1 MWRNLL
7 LLHRYLGIA
16 VGLVVAAWC
25 LSGVV
30 MMYVPYPELGRS
42 EELRALDPLNL
53 DGCCTTARGSG
64 SPDLLVS
71 LEVIDHFVLEMS
83 ADRLVVR
90 LVTHEQGAHHID
102 LTEGEVI
109 RNVSVERAE
118 QIALAFGQRLEL
130 GGEVE
135 YRGAIE
141 RDQWTVQSMYHPHR
155 PLYHFAAGDD
165 ASTEWYVSSK
175 TGQVVLVT
183 TGSQRFWN
191 RLGAVVHWLYPT
203 ILRQHAAAWNQTVV
217 WVSVLGLFL
226 TLTGVVVGIGQLR
239 IRTSGRRSPYRGLAL
254 WHHYAGLIFGLLTL
268 TWLFSG
274 LMSMNPW
281 GALEGRSYRAERSR
295 LQGPGLSGQQLRD
308 YMTSLRGLTLPEH
321 TVRLEGSVFLGRPY
335 LLAWSADGSATRLS
349 AESFRPEELA
359 EADFREAA
367 RSLRPDAYIADEGW
381 LLQEDAYYYSHH
393 NERDFPVY
401 RVRYEDGEHL
411 YLDAVSGAFL
421 HGADQGRRRYRWF
434 FSALHSGDFSPLLR
448 SRPLW
453 DVVML
458 LLLSG
463 VTVGAVSGVVLA
475 KRRLFGSRR

>member
-42 EELRALDPLNL
+42 EELRGLDPLNV
-53 DGCCTTARGSG
+53 DGCCSATSGSG
-64 SPDLLVS
+64 SSDPLAS
-71 LEVIDHFVLEMS
+71 FEAIDHFVLEMS
-83 ADRLVVR
+83 AHRLVARV
-90 LVTHEQGAHHID
+90 VTQRQGRRHID
-102 LTEGEVI
+102 LSQGTAFDGI
-109 RNVSVERAE
+109 SVERAE
-118 QIALAFGQRLEL
+118 QIALAFALRLEL
-130 GGEVE
+130 GDDVQLL
-135 YRGAIE
+135 GAIE
-141 RDQWTVQSMYHPHR
+141 RDQWTVQGMYRAHR
-155 PLYHFAAGDD
+155 PLYHFAAGDA
-165 ASTEWYVSSK
+165 ASTEWYVSGQ
-175 TGQVVLVT
+175 TGQIVQLT
-183 TGSQRFWN
+183 TVNQRFWN

-203 ILRQHAAAWNQTVV
+203 VLRQRAAAWNQTVV
-217 WVSVLGLFL
+217 WLSLLGLFL
-226 TLTGVVVGIGQLR
+226 TLTGIVVGIGQLR
-239 IRTSGRRSPYRGLAL
+239 IRTSGRRSPYRGWAL

-308 YMTSLRGLTLPEH
+308 YVASLRSHTLPEN

-349 AESFRPEELA
+349 AESLRPENLA
-359 EADFREAA
+359 EADFQEAA
-367 RSLRPDAYIADEGW
+367 RRLRPGAYIADEGW

-401 RVRYEDGEHL
+401 RVRYEDGERL
-411 YLDAVSGAFL
+411 YLDAVSGAL
-421 HGADQGRRRYRWF
+421 VYGADKARRGYRWF

-453 DVVML
+453 DVLML

-463 VTVGAVSGVVLA
+463 VGVGAVSGVVMA
-475 KRRLFGSRR
+475 KRRLFH

>member
-1 MWRNLL
+1 MWRCLL

-90 LVTHEQGAHHID
+90 LVTHEQSAHHID
-102 LTEGEVI
+102 LTEGEAF
-109 RNVSVERAE
+109 RDVSVERAE

-130 GGEVE
+130 GSEVE
-135 YRGAIE
+135 YRDAIE
-141 RDQWTVQSMYHPHR
+141 RDQWTVQSMYHPR
-155 PLYHFAAGDD
+155 
-165 ASTEWYVSSK
+165 
-175 TGQVVLVT
+175 
-183 TGSQRFWN
+183 
-191 RLGAVVHWLYPT
+191 
-203 ILRQHAAAWNQTVV
+203 
-217 WVSVLGLFL
+217 LFL

-239 IRTSGRRSPYRGLAL
+239 IRTGGRRSPYRGLAL

-281 GALEGRSYRAERSR
+281 GTLEGRSYRAERSR

-349 AESFRPEELA
+349 AESFQPEELA

-381 LLQEDAYYYSHH
+381 LLQEDAYY
-393 NERDFPVY
+393 
-401 RVRYEDGEHL
+401 
-411 YLDAVSGAFL
+411 
-421 HGADQGRRRYRWF
+421 
-434 FSALHSGDFSPLLR
+434 
-448 SRPLW
+448 
-453 DVVML
+453 
-458 LLLSG
+458 
-463 VTVGAVSGVVLA
+463 
-475 KRRLFGSRR
+475 